1 MSSPMNKWVPGQENI
16 FDRST
21 GGRSKLGLS
30 GVWVGLYHGRD
41 ESQQEAGRES
51 RRQRDSQGFIES
63 ESLDSQI
70 VKQGVKEGVVESDS
84 MSPCLTLS

>member
-1 MSSPMNKWVPGQENI
+1 MFIFLIWVSTAGQENI

-51 RRQRDSQGFIES
+51 RSQRDSQEAIFR
-63 ESLDSQI
+63 
-70 VKQGVKEGVVESDS
+70 
-84 MSPCLTLS
+84 